1 MSKDIFQAP
10 VIGILGGGQL
20 GRMLIQSGIDLD
32 LNFKVLDPDADAPC
46 KHLADFTQGKL
57 TDHATVIQF
66 AESCD
71 VVTVE
76 IENVCVPALAELSNK
91 GMRVFPPAAALAT
104 IQDKG
109 RQKEFLREHKIPTAD
124 FVLTANRA
132 EAMSF
137 GSMLPAVI
145 KLRRE
150 GYDGR
155 GVQVLRSNQDFTK
168 AFDAPGVLERLI
180 DIDKELSVIV
190 ARNPSGAMAAF
201 PPVEMVFKPEQNLV
215 DYLMA
220 PARISSAISEKAV
233 ALARQVT
240 EKLEI
245 VGLLAVEMF
254 LDRAGNLL
262 VNELAPRPHNS
273 GHHTIEANQ
282 TSQFEQHLR
291 AILNLPLG
299 STALV
304 SPAAMVNLL
313 GAPGH
318 IGPALYKGLEAVI
331 GTPGVHVHLYGKR
344 LTKPHRKMGH
354 VTILDK
360 NAESLRDK
368 VNFVKSTLRVES

>member
-1 MSKDIFQAP
+1 MFQSP

-32 LNFKVLDPDADAPC
+32 LKFKVLDPDADAPC
-46 KHLADFTQGKL
+46 RHLSDFTHGKL
-57 TDHATVIQF
+57 TDHNTVIQF

-76 IENVCVPALAELSNK
+76 IENVSVPALAELSRK
-91 GMRVFPPAAALAT
+91 GKKVFPPADALAI

-109 RQKEFLREHKIPTAD
+109 RQKEFFRSHGIPTAD

-132 EAMSF
+132 EVMNLS
-137 GSMLPAVI
+137 SMLPAVI

-155 GVQVLRSNQDFTK
+155 GVQVLRTSDEFTK

-190 ARNPSGAMAAF
+190 ARNASGAMEAF

-215 DYLMA
+215 DFLLA
-220 PARISSAISEKAV
+220 PARIPSTISEKAI

-240 EKLEI
+240 ESLEI

-254 LDRAGNLL
+254 LDRTGNLL

-299 STALV
+299 STDLV

-313 GAPGH
+313 GEPGH
-318 IGPALYKGLEAVI
+318 TGPARYRGLEAVMEM
-331 GTPGVHVHLYGKR
+331 PGVHIHLYGKR

-368 VNFVKSTLRVES
+368 VNFVKNTLKVES